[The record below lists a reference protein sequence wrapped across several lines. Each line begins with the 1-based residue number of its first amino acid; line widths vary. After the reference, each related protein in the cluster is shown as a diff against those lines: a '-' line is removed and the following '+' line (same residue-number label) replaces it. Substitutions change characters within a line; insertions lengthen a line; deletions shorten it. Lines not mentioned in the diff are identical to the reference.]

1 MRTAALMASQ
11 PQPSSRARCA
21 TVWPPAICLA
31 THLAARVLS
40 RHPTAAIRWSP
51 RVKER
56 CGHTRVGA
64 DEPVLLPAQRDGHA
78 AEGQVDVGDDRA
90 VLDPGPA
97 PTARTPQRRIGLL
110 DGDLARRT
118 TARVGQDADVFETN
132 EVSDDLVRIE
142 VHRGVERFLFHTL
155 RLKRL
160 CAYAVDPR

>member
-1 MRTAALMASQ
+1 MVAEGEGALWADS
-11 PQPSSRARCA
+11 
-21 TVWPPAICLA
+21 
-31 THLAARVLS
+31 
-40 RHPTAAIRWSP
+40 
-51 RVKER
+51 
-56 CGHTRVGA
+56 VGA
-64 DEPVLLPAQRDGHA
+64 DEPVLAPAQRDRHA

-97 PTARTPQRRIGLL
+97 PTAPTPQLGLGLL

-118 TARVGQDADVFETN
+118 TASVGQDANVFEAD
-132 EVSDDLVRIE
+132 EVGDDLVRIE